1 MVDVDVNKP
10 TLLVAGGGAVALVV
24 FAVLVGAALS
34 QPNAPVTGEPE
45 TATPVEATDLPTL
58 APTATGT
65 AVGTGTGTGTATASA
80 TPTPTPT
87 AYPTLTPTAT
97 STPTPTATPALT
109 AIPAEAFDE
118 REIERLVGE
127 YVNDRRAS
135 EGLDP
140 LDNEGKGVDRL
151 TEMARGHSVQMANVG
166 EAIHRIDGVTSAERY
181 RDHELYDRCRW
192 SSPDGNTLRTADD
205 NGLEAVGRTIAGEPY
220 ESNGSRQF
228 NGNESAVARAIVE
241 SWWETK
247 TYPPRLTYPNAD
259 EIGVGVEI
267 TRRNDVF
274 VTANVC

>member
-1 MVDVDVNKP
+1 MMDVDVNKP

-24 FAVLVGAALS
+24 VAVLVGAALS

-58 APTATGT
+58 APTVTGT
-65 AVGTGTGTGTATASA
+65 AGGTATAAA
-80 TPTPTPT
+80 TPTPTPTATPT
-87 AYPTLTPTAT
+87 AYPTLTPTV
-97 STPTPTATPALT
+97 TPTATPTATPALT
-109 AIPAEAFDE
+109 EIPAEAFDE

-151 TEMARGHSVQMANVG
+151 TEMAREHSVQMANVG

-205 NGLEAVGRTIAGEPY
+205 NALEAVGRTVAGDPDHRV
-220 ESNGSRQF
+220 NGSRQF

-241 SWWETK
+241 SWWETD
-247 TYPPRLTYPNAD
+247 TYRPRLTYPNAD